1 MKESYLSIS
10 TGFVAKSSRNVT
22 LNNTEIKKNMYFG
35 ILDKVVHNTGKNK
48 LEVLNSLINDNIKE
62 EKFITIFSKD
72 KLNNDEVKKIED
84 LLNNYEIEIIYGG
97 QLLQDFLVSAE

>member
-1 MKESYLSIS
+1 M
-10 TGFVAKSSRNVT
+10 
-22 LNNTEIKKNMYFG
+22 IKN
-35 ILDKVVHNTGKNK
+35 
-48 LEVLNSLINDNIKE
+48 NIKE

-72 KLNNDEVKKIED
+72 KLKNDEVKKIED

>member
-1 MKESYLSIS
+1 M
-10 TGFVAKSSRNVT
+10 
-22 LNNTEIKKNMYFG
+22 
-35 ILDKVVHNTGKNK
+35 D
-48 LEVLNSLINDNIKE
+48 SLINDNIKE

-72 KLNNDEVKKIED
+72 KLKNDEVKKIED